1 MEDDKTNPD
10 ALNVVVAFTPA
21 EALIFDEDAAKNL
34 CQLLNK
40 DSEILK
46 ANGYGEFE
54 VIWA

>member
-1 MEDDKTNPD
+1 M
-10 ALNVVVAFTPA
+10 VVAFTPA
-21 EALIFDEDAAKNL
+21 EALIFGEDAAKNL